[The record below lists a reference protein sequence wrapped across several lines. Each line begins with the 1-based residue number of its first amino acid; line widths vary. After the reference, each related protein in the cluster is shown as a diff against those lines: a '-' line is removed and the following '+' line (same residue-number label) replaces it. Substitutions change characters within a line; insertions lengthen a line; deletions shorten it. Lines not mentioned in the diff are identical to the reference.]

1 MWSSGAGKFS
11 KRPSLHSRTNFPAGC
26 AARARNSMD
35 NNRNFLITIALSVLI
50 LTLWQ
55 VFYMNPR
62 IEAQRETAQVEA
74 QRTEGAQNE
83 AGTPAAQ
90 DGAIPSPV
98 SATAPGAP
106 AADAVEQNREAALA
120 SAQRVKID
128 TPRVSG

>member
-26 AARARNSMD
+26 AARARNSME

-62 IEAQRETAQVEA
+62 IEREREVARIEAERVEA
-74 QRTEGAQNE
+74 QKPT
-83 AGTPAAQ
+83 TPAAGGT
-90 DGAIPSPV
+90 DVPTP
-98 SATAPGAP
+98 APGSMPGVPGAEGM
-106 AADAVEQNREAALA
+106 AAASREQAIA
-120 SAQRVKID
+120 
-128 TPRVSG
+128 